1 MITKKIICFVFS
13 FIFSFSLFAID
24 ARVTSLNGKCQ
35 IQEKGSSNWVELN
48 KGDIIKEG
56 SIISTG
62 FNSNLVIN
70 LGDSVCNV
78 APLTRLSLEQLSN
91 KVLEGDKNITKTIV
105 YIDTGKASF
114 TVNSTKKNL
123 NDFKVYTPAST
134 ASVRGTAFDSYANGE
149 VNVTHGLVGVNI
161 GETRENISKEEFIP
175 DGKEITAFTSTE
187 SVGGGSI
194 PVFAGQR
201 ILLNG
206 RDVLVVEDPLLQR
219 TNDYYNLVGEN
230 YRANEDT
237 MVNAASEKE
246 SIPSYTSITIQ
257 VNK

>member
-13 FIFSFSLFAID
+13 FIFSFYLFAID
-24 ARVTSLNGKCQ
+24 IKVTSLNGKCQ
-35 IQEKGSSNWVELN
+35 VQEKGFSDWIDLN

-78 APLTRLSLEQLSN
+78 VPLTRLSLEQLSN
-91 KVLEGDKNITKTIV
+91 KILGDDKNITKTIV

-134 ASVRGTAFDSYANGE
+134 ASVRGTAFDSYASGE
-149 VNVTHGLVGVNI
+149 VNVTHGFVGVNI
-161 GETRENISKEEFIP
+161 GETRENISKEEFIS

-194 PVFAGQR
+194 PVF
-201 ILLNG
+201 LL
-206 RDVLVVEDPLLQR
+206 D
-219 TNDYYNLVGEN
+219 
-230 YRANEDT
+230 
-237 MVNAASEKE
+237 KE
-246 SIPSYTSITIQ
+246 FCLMNIIRL
-257 VNK
+257 

>member
-1 MITKKIICFVFS
+1 MITKKIVCLVFSFVFS
-13 FIFSFSLFAID
+13 FSIFAID
-24 ARVTSLNGKCQ
+24 AKVTSLNGKCQ
-35 IQEKGSSNWVELN
+35 VQEKGSSIWTDLS

-62 FNSNLVIN
+62 FNSSLVIN

-91 KVLEGDKNITKTIV
+91 KALENDKNITKTIV

-134 ASVRGTAFDSYANGE
+134 ASVRGTAFDSYASGE
-149 VNVTHGLVGVNI
+149 VNVTHGLVGVNQ
-161 GETRENISKEEFIP
+161 GETRDNISTEEFIP
-175 DGKEITAFTSTE
+175 DEKEITAFTSTE

-206 RDVLVVEDPLLQR
+206 DGLITIEDPFSQR
-219 TNDYYNLVGEN
+219 EQDYYSLSGEVQ
-230 YRANEDT
+230 RMNEDVA
-237 MVNAASEKE
+237 VNAAEEKE
-246 SIPSYTSITIQ
+246 AIVDYTNITIQ